1 TKEACMDNLPKL
13 EEQKTQQIES
23 TEELEVE
30 EDDDEEEE
38 EYENGLLIAQQQ
50 KKMNDLEHKLIN
62 ANLTIQI
69 LKDTIR
75 KLRANLV
82 HLLQQITLESV
93 QIDIKEWARKLSITE
108 GQLKYSFEE
117 KEKVTAQNISRHVF
131 RDILREYNN
140 RNYHGD
146 HLKLDKNQI
155 IVAEKKRLAEDGKP
169 KMVDSLITMNNDTIA
184 QQTTQDDHNEN
195 KTQDG
200 DNAVNIAPAV
210 GSQ

>member
-1 TKEACMDNLPKL
+1 MTSQKSTDNDLDFD
-13 EEQKTQQIES
+13 IS
-23 TEELEVE
+23 CD
-30 EDDDEEEE
+30 ED
-38 EYENGLLIAQQQ
+38 ENGLLIAQQQ

-82 HLLQQITLESV
+82 H
-93 QIDIKEWARKLSITE
+93 IKEWARKLSITE